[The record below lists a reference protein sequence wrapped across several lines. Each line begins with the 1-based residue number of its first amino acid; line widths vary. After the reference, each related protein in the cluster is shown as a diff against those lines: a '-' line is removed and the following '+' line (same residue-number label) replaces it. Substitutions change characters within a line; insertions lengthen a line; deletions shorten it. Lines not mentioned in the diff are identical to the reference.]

1 MEMLFL
7 VGLIAFIWGVLVAAF
22 IQFTKMGRMMTK
34 HLMWFVV
41 ATGCGVDF
49 LLLLLLADPQG
60 RIVWNHA
67 IAIFFASSVPV
78 AFRSILEL
86 VAYLKSIMEGAKDG
100 EADTASE

>member
-7 VGLIAFIWGVLVAAF
+7 VLLIAFIWGVLVAAF
-22 IQFTKMGRMMTK
+22 IQFTKMGRTLTK

-49 LLLLLLADPQG
+49 LLLLLLVDAEG
-60 RIVWNHA
+60 RIAWSHA
-67 IAIFFASSVPV
+67 ISVFFASSIPV

-86 VAYLKSIMEGAKDG
+86 VGYLKTIMEGAKDDA
-100 EADTASE
+100 ENATSE